1 MEMIRNYIGGEFVEP
16 SSGEYLDNFD
26 PSRGKVYSKVPQSD
40 GEDIKKAIAAAQE
53 AFPSWAR
60 LKKGDRAELLQRLSQ
75 KILDNIESLATDE
88 SLDTGKPLSLTTK
101 LDIPRSA
108 RNFSFFA
115 EEILHFHGHRFE
127 QEKSS
132 DDGNI
137 NEMFY
142 SPLGVVACI
151 SPWNLPLYLL
161 TWKIAP
167 ALAAGNTVVAKPSEI
182 TPLTAYRLSQIMQ
195 DLGFPRGVVN
205 IVHGRGENV
214 GKELVGNSKIKAVSF
229 TGSTRVGREIA
240 VSAAGSFKKVS
251 LEMGGKNPTVVFADC
266 DFDSAVKGA
275 VRSAFLNQGQ
285 ICLCGSR
292 LLIEISIYDKFKRAF
307 LKEVSKLKVGD
318 PRQKDVDQGAIVSGA
333 HFEKIMG
340 AIEKAKNEGGQI
352 LTGGKNVVVPGE
364 FSRGWYIAPTVIEG
378 LGADCQTNQEEIFG
392 PVVTI
397 QSFNSDD
404 EALKLANSTRY
415 GLAASLWTTDAE
427 RIKWFSQAL
436 EVGVV
441 WVNTWMA
448 RDLRTPFG
456 GVKESGVGREG
467 GKFALQFF
475 SEIKNVCI
483 KDHQGEQA

>member
-1 MEMIRNYIGGEFVEP
+1 
-16 SSGEYLDNFD
+16 
-26 PSRGKVYSKVPQSD
+26 
-40 GEDIKKAIAAAQE
+40 
-53 AFPSWAR
+53 
-60 LKKGDRAELLQRLSQ
+60 
-75 KILDNIESLATDE
+75 
-88 SLDTGKPLSLTTK
+88 
-101 LDIPRSA
+101 
-108 RNFSFFA
+108 
-115 EEILHFHGHRFE
+115 
-127 QEKSS
+127 
-132 DDGNI
+132 
-137 NEMFY
+137 
-142 SPLGVVACI
+142 
-151 SPWNLPLYLL
+151 
-161 TWKIAP
+161 
-167 ALAAGNTVVAKPSEI
+167 
-182 TPLTAYRLSQIMQ
+182 
-195 DLGFPRGVVN
+195 
-205 IVHGRGENV
+205 
-214 GKELVGNSKIKAVSF
+214 
-229 TGSTRVGREIA
+229 VGREIA